1 MIKRRHLRS
10 TGSLRSNST
19 FIWLA
24 PESLTSGPLKLDERD
39 WRASHGSV
47 NYQNMWH
54 RTKRLINSYLDDL
67 IARVSSPDRDV
78 RGITRAE
85 IARLNELEVQTH
97 ASVKVLEKE
106 LAEVELKILGLA
118 ERERIAREQGND
130 QAASAAGSQMLALGT
145 QRDLIKQQIA
155 EAKSAAERARS
166 LREERRRQG
175 EDLATET
182 HLTAMR
188 ENVSSV
194 HKPFDSTDPSGTID
208 EMRERIAR
216 SSGSLTSNRVAEA
229 DRELETERARA
240 RVEDVLAQYKQG
252 LAGDAPRTSTDQT
265 TNTPSNP
272 NPPTSKESDSG
283 NDPAQQKS
291 LGRTEGPVRPID

>member
-1 MIKRRHLRS
+1 
-10 TGSLRSNST
+10 
-19 FIWLA
+19 
-24 PESLTSGPLKLDERD
+24 
-39 WRASHGSV
+39 
-47 NYQNMWH
+47 MWN

-67 IARVSSPDRDV
+67 IERVSSPDREV

-85 IARLNELEVQTH
+85 ITRLNELEVQTR

-106 LAEVELKILGLA
+106 LAEVELKILGLG

-155 EAKSAAERARS
+155 EANSAAERARS

-175 EDLATET
+175 EDLANET

-188 ENVSSV
+188 ENLSSV

-216 SSGSLTSNRVAEA
+216 SSGSLSSNRVGEA
-229 DRELETERARA
+229 DRELEAERARA
-240 RVEDVLAQYKQG
+240 RVEDALAQYKQG
-252 LAGDAPRTSTDQT
+252 LSGDAQLTSQDQPT
-265 TNTPSNP
+265 NPPANPNTPN
-272 NPPTSKESDSG
+272 SKDPESG
-283 NDPAQQKS
+283 NDPGQQKS